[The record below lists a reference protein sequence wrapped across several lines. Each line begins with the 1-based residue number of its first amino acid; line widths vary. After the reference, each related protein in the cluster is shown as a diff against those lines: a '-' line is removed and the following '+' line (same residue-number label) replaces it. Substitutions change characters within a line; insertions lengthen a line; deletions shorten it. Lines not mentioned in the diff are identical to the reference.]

1 MSAPKPYIGG
11 QAVIEGVMM
20 RAPEGLS
27 VAVRRPDG
35 TIAVLEGQL
44 PSEHTGLRKVPG
56 VRGIAMLVESMSVGY
71 RALSFSA
78 QQQEVPS
85 AVTQALGML
94 SAWVLAATDV
104 DASAANEDEKE
115 VGAED
120 EEEKEAERE
129 KPEAVA
135 RAVETPPAK
144 APSLAKEEGQSAAQR
159 GALVLSTLFALGLF
173 IALPQA
179 LTIGLSRLIGV
190 DLEPSDWRF
199 HAVTG
204 AFKLAVL
211 TCYLVA
217 ISRIEEIRRVFHY
230 HGAEHKAIYAYEA
243 ELPLTVANV
252 RKQSPLHP
260 RCGTTFLITVVI
272 ISVVLGSI
280 VTPLVLPNATGWLGQ
295 LETLALRISLLPLI
309 AAVSYEL
316 QRLSARYC
324 TTGPLR
330 VLLYPGFL
338 FQKITTREPDD
349 QQIEVAIVAM
359 QAART
364 KTKAEGVASFE
375 SFDGA
380 LRHYA
385 A

>member
-1 MSAPKPYIGG
+1 MSAAPKPYIGG

-35 TIAVLEGQL
+35 TLAVLEGQL
-44 PSEHTGLRKVPG
+44 PSEQKGLRKVPG
-56 VRGIAMLVESMSVGY
+56 VRGIVTLVESMSVGY

-78 QQQEVPS
+78 QQQETAAS
-85 AVTQALGML
+85 AALTML
-94 SAWVLAATDV
+94 HAWVIAATDV
-104 DASAANEDEKE
+104 EPEDAPGKTAAEK
-115 VGAED
+115 AAKPSLTD
-120 EEEKEAERE
+120 EE
-129 KPEAVA
+129 KP
-135 RAVETPPAK
+135 TM
-144 APSLAKEEGQSAAQR
+144 AQR
-159 GALVLSTLFALGLF
+159 GALALSTLFALGLF
-173 IALPQA
+173 IALPQG
-179 LTIGLSRLIGV
+179 LTVGLSRLFGL
-190 DLEPSDWRF
+190 DLGPADWRF
-199 HAVTG
+199 HAITG
-204 AFKLAVL
+204 GFKLAVL
-211 TCYLVA
+211 TTYLVA

-230 HGAEHKAIYAYEA
+230 HGAEHKTIYAYEA
-243 ELPLTVANV
+243 ELPLTVENV

-280 VTPLVLPNATGWLGQ
+280 ITPLVLPDATGLVGQ

-316 QRLSARYC
+316 QRLSARHC

-349 QQIEVAIVAM
+349 AQIEVAIVAM

-364 KTKAEGVASFE
+364 KTKADGVASFD
-375 SFDGA
+375 SFAGA
-380 LRHYA
+380 IEHYA
-385 A
+385 GAA

>member
-1 MSAPKPYIGG
+1 MSAAPKPYIGG

-35 TIAVLEGQL
+35 AIAVLEGQL
-44 PSEHTGLRKVPG
+44 PNEHTGLRKIPG
-56 VRGIAMLVESMSVGY
+56 VRGIVTLVESMSVGY

-78 QQQEVPS
+78 QQQESMAS
-85 AVTQALGML
+85 AALTML
-94 SAWVLAATDV
+94 SAWVIAATDV
-104 DASAANEDEKE
+104 DTKDDDAAPD
-115 VGAED
+115 A
-120 EEEKEAERE
+120 
-129 KPEAVA
+129 KPAPK
-135 RAVETPPAK
+135 T
-144 APSLAKEEGQSAAQR
+144 PSLAKEESQSMAQR

-179 LTIGLSRLIGV
+179 LTVGLSRLIGV

-204 AFKLAVL
+204 AFKLTVL

-230 HGAEHKAIYAYEA
+230 HGAEHKTIYAYEA
-243 ELPLTVANV
+243 ELPLTVENV

-280 VTPLVLPNATGWLGQ
+280 ITPLVLPNATGIVGQ

-364 KTKAEGVASFE
+364 KIKAEGVASFD
-375 SFDGA
+375 SFAGA
-380 LRHYA
+380 VSHYA

>member
-1 MSAPKPYIGG
+1 MSAAPKPYIGG

-35 TIAVLEGQL
+35 TLAVLEGQL
-44 PSEHTGLRKVPG
+44 PSEQKGLRKIPG
-56 VRGIAMLVESMSVGY
+56 VRGIVTLVESMSVGY

-78 QQQEVPS
+78 QQQET
-85 AVTQALGML
+85 AAQAALTML
-94 SAWVLAATDV
+94 HAWVIAATDV
-104 DASAANEDEKE
+104 EPEDAREKTAPE
-115 VGAED
+115 KTTKPSLTD
-120 EEEKEAERE
+120 EE
-129 KPEAVA
+129 KP
-135 RAVETPPAK
+135 TM
-144 APSLAKEEGQSAAQR
+144 AQR
-159 GALVLSTLFALGLF
+159 GALALSTLFALGLF
-173 IALPQA
+173 IALPQG
-179 LTIGLSRLIGV
+179 LTVGLSRLFGL
-190 DLEPSDWRF
+190 DLGPADWRF
-199 HAVTG
+199 HAITG
-204 AFKLAVL
+204 GFKLAVL
-211 TCYLVA
+211 TTYLVA

-230 HGAEHKAIYAYEA
+230 HGAEHKTIYAYEA
-243 ELPLTVANV
+243 ELPLTVENV

-280 VTPLVLPNATGWLGQ
+280 ITPLVLPGATGLVGQ

-316 QRLSARYC
+316 QRLSARHC

-349 QQIEVAIVAM
+349 AQIEVAIVAM

-364 KTKAEGVASFE
+364 KTKADGVASFD
-375 SFDGA
+375 SFAGA
-380 LRHYA
+380 IEHYA
-385 A
+385 VAA

>member
-1 MSAPKPYIGG
+1 MSNPKPYIGG

-35 TIAVLEGQL
+35 SIAVLEGKL
-44 PSEHTGLRKVPG
+44 PNEHTGLRKIPG
-56 VRGIAMLVESMSVGY
+56 VRGIATLVESMSVGY

-78 QQQEVPS
+78 SQQESV
-85 AVTQALGML
+85 ATTALTML
-94 SAWVLAATDV
+94 SAWVIAASDV
-104 DASAANEDEKE
+104 DAKDDDKKDLPQSGFEHTADAPVPTLAAPEK
-115 VGAED
+115 
-120 EEEKEAERE
+120 
-129 KPEAVA
+129 
-135 RAVETPPAK
+135 
-144 APSLAKEEGQSAAQR
+144 QSMAQR
-159 GALVLSTLFALGLF
+159 MALVVSTLFALGLF
-173 IALPQA
+173 IALPQG
-179 LTIGLSRLIGV
+179 LTIALSHLFGLG
-190 DLEPSDWRF
+190 LEPSDWRF
-199 HAVTG
+199 HAITG
-204 AFKLAVL
+204 AFKLTVL
-211 TCYLVA
+211 TCYLLA

-243 ELPLTVANV
+243 ELPLTVENV

-260 RCGTTFLITVVI
+260 RCGTTFLITVVL

-280 VTPLVLPNATGWLGQ
+280 ITPIVLPNATGLEGQ

-349 QQIEVAIVAM
+349 SQIEVAIIAM

-364 KTKAEGVASFE
+364 KTKAEGVASFD
-375 SFDGA
+375 SFSGA
-380 LRHYA
+380 NSHYA
-385 A
+385 V

>member
-1 MSAPKPYIGG
+1 MSQAKPYIGG

-44 PSEHTGLRKVPG
+44 PNEHTGLRKIPG
-56 VRGIAMLVESMSVGY
+56 VRGIVTLVESMSVGY
-71 RALSFSA
+71 RALTFSA
-78 QQQEVPS
+78 QQQETEAPVVTS
-85 AVTQALGML
+85 ALTSLAGLVIAAAGVEPEEAREDEAPKAAAPQQPAPT
-94 SAWVLAATDV
+94 LAA
-104 DASAANEDEKE
+104 
-115 VGAED
+115 
-120 EEEKEAERE
+120 
-129 KPEAVA
+129 PES
-135 RAVETPPAK
+135 T
-144 APSLAKEEGQSAAQR
+144 SMAQR
-159 GALVLSTLFALGLF
+159 MALVLSTLFALGLF
-173 IALPQA
+173 IALPQL
-179 LTIGLSRLIGV
+179 LTVGLSHLAGL
-190 DLEPSDWRF
+190 DLGPSDWRF

-204 AFKLAVL
+204 AFKLTVL
-211 TCYLVA
+211 TGYLVA

-230 HGAEHKAIYAYEA
+230 HGAEHKTIYAYEA
-243 ELPLTVANV
+243 ELPLTVENV

-280 VTPLVLPNATGWLGQ
+280 VTPLVLPNATGLLGQ

-349 QQIEVAIVAM
+349 AQIEVAIVAM

-364 KTKAEGVASFE
+364 LSKAEGVASFD
-375 SFDGA
+375 SFAGA
-380 LRHYA
+380 ITHYA
-385 A
+385 PTA